1 MDKLKLVHVTPEQL
15 EQLIR
20 DAVKESFEAH
30 QKVPKNDE
38 SITYLDKSEAA
49 KILKISISTVNNWSR
64 QGKLNPHGLGGRVYF
79 KLSEIDQA
87 MVPLNQVSSLNSE
100 RYGTK

>member
-20 DAVKESFEAH
+20 EAVKESFEAH
-30 QKVPKNDE
+30 QKAPKNDE
-38 SITYLDKSEAA
+38 TLTYLDRSEVAR
-49 KILKISISTVNNWSR
+49 ILKISISTLNNWVK
-64 QGKLNPHGLGGRVYF
+64 QGKLNPYGICGRVYF

>member
-1 MDKLKLVHVTPEQL
+1 MEKLKLVHVTPEQL

-20 DAVKESFEAH
+20 DAVKESFEAN

-38 SITYLDKSEAA
+38 SITYLDRSEVT
-49 KILKISISTVNNWSR
+49 KILKISIGTLNNWVK
-64 QGKLNPHGLGGRVYF
+64 QGKLNPYGIGGRVYF

-87 MVPLNQVSSLNSE
+87 MVPLNHASSLNSE